1 MTTDGPIVTVSNV
14 RHRYRGA
21 DRDALAGV
29 SLSIEAGS
37 CFGLLGPNG
46 AGKSTLLGL
55 LTGAIKLQDGEIEIM
70 GASVRT
76 DLPAVRAASAI
87 APQELAFYP
96 ALTGRENL
104 EFFAGVQNVEGALRK
119 TRIAEASAACQ
130 LDDVL
135 DRRAET
141 YSGGLKRRLNLAI
154 ALVGAPRILY
164 LDEPTVGIDAR
175 SRALIV
181 DAIAAL
187 KRSGFTIIYISHYME
202 EVEALCD
209 SVAVIDK
216 GSLIALERTEALVRR
231 GAERRLRVTLAA
243 PLDEAARQSL
253 VPAQWIDAARFDVTL
268 DGEAALE
275 GWLARIRA
283 AGGHVARL
291 DYGASKLE
299 TIYLGLLEQ
308 DGGP

>member
-1 MTTDGPIVTVSNV
+1 MTGDEAIVKVTDV

-29 SLSIEAGS
+29 SLSIAPGT

-55 LTGAIKLQDGEIEIM
+55 LTGAIRLQHGDIEIM
-70 GASVRT
+70 GANARNNLS
-76 DLPAVRAASAI
+76 AVRAASAI
-87 APQELAFYP
+87 APQDLAFYP

-104 EFFAGVQNVEGALRK
+104 EFFAGVQNVDGALRT

-154 ALVGAPRILY
+154 ALVGTPKILY

-181 DAIAAL
+181 EAIAAL
-187 KRSGFTIIYISHYME
+187 KRSGVTIIYISHYME

-209 SVAVIDK
+209 AVAVIDH
-216 GSLIALERTEALVRR
+216 GSVVALERTQALVQR

-243 PLDEAARQSL
+243 PLADNAAL
-253 VPAQWIDAARFDVTL
+253 AGAEWLDATHFDVLL
-268 DGEAALE
+268 DGETALDA
-275 GWLARIRA
+275 WLVQIRA

-308 DGGP
+308 GGDA

>member
-1 MTTDGPIVTVSNV
+1 MTTGDPIVKVTDV

-29 SLSIEAGS
+29 SLSIGPGT

-55 LTGAIKLQDGEIEIM
+55 LTGALRLQHGKIEVM
-70 GASVRT
+70 GANAR
-76 DLPAVRAASAI
+76 DNLPAVRAASAI
-87 APQELAFYP
+87 APQDLAFYP

-104 EFFAGVQNVEGALRK
+104 EFFAGVQNISGALRK
-119 TRIAEASAACQ
+119 ARIAEASAACQ
-130 LDDVL
+130 LYDVL

-141 YSGGLKRRLNLAI
+141 YSGGLKRRLNLAV
-154 ALVGAPRILY
+154 ALVGAPKILY

-181 DAIAAL
+181 EAIAAL
-187 KRSGFTIIYISHYME
+187 KRSGVTIIYISHYME

-209 SVAVIDK
+209 AVAVIDH
-216 GSLIALERTEALVRR
+216 GNVVALERTQALVQR

-243 PLDEAARQSL
+243 PI
-253 VPAQWIDAARFDVTL
+253 PDAAALVGAAWLDPTHFDVLL
-268 DGEAALE
+268 DAETALDT
-275 GWLARIRA
+275 WLARIRT

-308 DGGP
+308 GGDA

>member
-1 MTTDGPIVTVSNV
+1 MTIGEPIVKVTDV

-21 DRDALAGV
+21 DRDALASV
-29 SLSIEAGS
+29 SLSVAAGS

-55 LTGAIKLQDGEIEIM
+55 LTGAIRLQHGDIEIM
-70 GASVRT
+70 GASTR
-76 DLPAVRAASAI
+76 DNLPAVRAASAI
-87 APQELAFYP
+87 APQDLAFYP

-104 EFFAGVQNVEGALRK
+104 EFFAGVQNVDGALRK

-154 ALVGAPRILY
+154 ALVGAPKILY

-181 DAIAAL
+181 EAIAAL
-187 KRSGFTIIYISHYME
+187 KRSGVTIIYISHYME

-209 SVAVIDK
+209 AVAVIDH
-216 GSLIALERTEALVRR
+216 GNVVALERTQALVQR

-243 PLDEAARQSL
+243 PLTDNAVLAGAEWL
-253 VPAQWIDAARFDVTL
+253 DATHFDVLL
-268 DGEAALE
+268 DAETALDA
-275 GWLARIRA
+275 WLGKTRA
-283 AGGHVARL
+283 AGGHIARL

-299 TIYLGLLEQ
+299 TIYLGLLER
-308 DGGP
+308 GGDA

>member
-1 MTTDGPIVTVSNV
+1 MTTATPIVRVSNV

-21 DRDALAGV
+21 ESDALSGV
-29 SLSIEAGS
+29 SLAVEAGC

-55 LTGAIKLQDGEIEIM
+55 LTGAISLQDGEIEIM
-70 GASVRT
+70 GANVRS
-76 DLPAVRAASAI
+76 DLSAVRAASAI
-87 APQELAFYP
+87 APQDLAFYP

-104 EFFAGVQNVEGALRK
+104 EFFAGVQNVSGALRK
-119 TRIAEASAACQ
+119 ARVAEASAACQ

-135 DRRAET
+135 DRHAET

-154 ALVGAPRILY
+154 ALVGAPKILY

-181 DAIAAL
+181 ETIAAL
-187 KRSGFTIIYISHYME
+187 KRSGVTIMYISHYME

-209 SVAVIDK
+209 AVAVIDR
-216 GSLIALERTEALVRR
+216 GSVIALERTQALVQR

-243 PLDEAARQSL
+243 PIA
-253 VPAQWIDAARFDVTL
+253 DAAALAGAAWLDPTHFDVLL
-268 DGEAALE
+268 DVDTALDA
-275 GWLARIRA
+275 WLAKVRA

-299 TIYLGLLEQ
+299 TIYLGLLER
-308 DGGP
+308 GGDA

>member
-1 MTTDGPIVTVSNV
+1 MTTGGPIVTVSDV

-29 SLSIEAGS
+29 SLSIDAGS

-70 GASVRT
+70 GARVRN
-76 DLPAVRAASAI
+76 DLPAVRAQSAI

-104 EFFAGVQNVEGALRK
+104 QFFAGVQNVDGALRK

-181 DAIAAL
+181 EAIAAL
-187 KRSGFTIIYISHYME
+187 KRAGVTIIYISHYME

-209 SVAVIDK
+209 AVAVIDK
-216 GSLIALERTEALVRR
+216 GSLIALERTEALVQR

-243 PLDEAARQSL
+243 PLD
-253 VPAQWIDAARFDVTL
+253 DAARVSLAPAHWLDANRFDVL
-268 DGEAALE
+268 LEGDAALE
-275 GWLARIRA
+275 TWLARIRA
-283 AGGHVARL
+283 AGGQVARL

-299 TIYLGLLEQ
+299 TIYLRLLEQ
-308 DGGP
+308 DGAP

>member
-154 ALVGAPRILY
+154 ALVAAPRILY

-181 DAIAAL
+181 EAIATL
-187 KRSGFTIIYISHYME
+187 KRSGVTIIYISHYME

-209 SVAVIDK
+209 AVAVIDRGK
-216 GSLIALERTEALVRR
+216 LIALERTEALVRR

-243 PLDEAARQSL
+243 PLDESARPGL
-253 VPAQWIDAARFDVTL
+253 APAQWLDASRFDVL
-268 DGEAALE
+268 LEGDAALE
-275 GWLARIRA
+275 GWLARTRA

-308 DGGP
+308 DGAP

>member
-1 MTTDGPIVTVSNV
+1 MTTDGSIVTVSNV

-21 DRDALAGV
+21 DRDALGGV
-29 SLSIEAGS
+29 NLSIEAGS

-70 GASVRT
+70 GASVRA
-76 DLPAVRAASAI
+76 DIAAVRAASAI

-96 ALTGRENL
+96 ALTGSENL
-104 EFFAGVQNVEGALRK
+104 EFFAGVQRVAGALRK
-119 TRIAEASAACQ
+119 TRMAEASAACQ

-154 ALVGAPRILY
+154 ALVGAPRLLY

-181 DAIAAL
+181 EVIAAL
-187 KRSGFTIIYISHYME
+187 KRSGVTIVYISHYME

-209 SVAVIDK
+209 AVAVIDK
-216 GSLIALERTEALVRR
+216 GKLIATERTEALVRR
-231 GAERRLRVTLAA
+231 GAERRLRVTLAT
-243 PLDEAARQSL
+243 PLDETARPHL
-253 VPAQWIDAARFDVTL
+253 APAQWLDASRFDVL
-268 DGEAALE
+268 LEGDAALE
-275 GWLARIRA
+275 SWLGRIRA

-299 TIYLGLLEQ
+299 TIYLDLLER
-308 DGGP
+308 DSAP